1 MEPLGHL
8 DPDGL
13 GKAGRLVEASVDVAA
28 SPPRLQVGKGDDR
41 LGAAG
46 ELAVVRTVGGA
57 QAAGSSSSWSM
68 KLTGRSG
75 CTVEMACL

>member
-1 MEPLGHL
+1 MELVGDLDSDRLGQ
-8 DPDGL
+8 PR
-13 GKAGRLVEASVDVAA
+13 RLLEARVDVAE

-41 LGAAG
+41 LGTAA
-46 ELAVVRTVGGA
+46 ELAVGRLFGEA

>member
-1 MEPLGHL
+1 MELVGDVEADRLGQ
-8 DPDGL
+8 P
-13 GKAGRLVEASVDVAA
+13 GRLVEASVDVAPP
-28 SPPRLQVGKGDDR
+28 PPRLEVGKGDDG

-46 ELAVVRTVGGA
+46 ELAFVRSIDDA

-75 CTVEMACL
+75 